1 MGARRDQSPD
11 GGRGEG
17 GAHTH
22 QSQTHTR
29 TRDTRHPTAPNLIYT
44 THATPTS
51 CSFMAS
57 RCLPTVLRH
66 LLCHSYASRL
76 GGFGKQKNAK
86 NEWEKVVRGDWSLD
100 RSAAVEP
107 PASPPSTVASQPASQ
122 PPRPASVLTA
132 SLALCACNRH
142 FSLQAGSTPYLPTS
156 TCLPGGFC
164 KLHADFHRQIQLAVG
179 SAHFTHLID
188 EHRRRRRVA
197 GSILSTSFYQS
208 QQQN

>member
-44 THATPTS
+44 THRHPDLML
-51 CSFMAS
+51 MAS

-66 LLCHSYASRL
+66 LLCHSCASRL

-164 KLHADFHRQIQLAVG
+164 KLSRGFSPTNSIGRRLGSFHA
-179 SAHFTHLID
+179 S
-188 EHRRRRRVA
+188 HRRASKAARVA
-197 GSILSTSFYQS
+197 ILSTSFYQS